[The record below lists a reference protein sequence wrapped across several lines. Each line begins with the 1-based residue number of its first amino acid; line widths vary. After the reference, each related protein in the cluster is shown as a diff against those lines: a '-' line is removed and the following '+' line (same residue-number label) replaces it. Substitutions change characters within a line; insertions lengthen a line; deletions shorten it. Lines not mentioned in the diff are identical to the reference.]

1 MIALPVPARIKSAMR
16 LFYRDSGQA
25 FFRALDKDASA
36 AVRLFQQNPRG
47 IAPLQF
53 LYEWSPLLMEA
64 EQGRIS
70 VLLDSF
76 LERLRV
82 SDVIAAHVETET
94 P

>member
-16 LFYRDSGQA
+16 RLYRDGGQA

-36 AVRLFQQNPRG
+36 AVLTFRQNPRG
-47 IAPLQF
+47 ISPLQF

-64 EQGRIS
+64 EQARIS
-70 VLLDSF
+70 VLLDAF

-82 SDVIAAHVETET
+82 NDVIAAQAETEK